1 MRLQF
6 LQKLAEKRKEEEVV
20 LDAVR
25 KKEEALRNKLREK
38 ILEQVEKNRE
48 ENGTLV
54 PAAPHS
60 IDRPLRRE
68 TDKEEEKVEVK
79 RSEVEKHIQ
88 NRVKRHQDRF
98 ACEADEAAWIR
109 KKYGLDA
116 DDRWEKRP
124 SPWNRGTTIW
134 PQRR

>member
-1 MRLQF
+1 
-6 LQKLAEKRKEEEVV
+6 V

-48 ENGTLV
+48 ENGAIV
-54 PAAPHS
+54 PAAPQS
-60 IDRPLRRE
+60 VDRPLKRE

-79 RSEVEKHIQ
+79 RSEVEKQIQ

-116 DDRWEKRP
+116 DDRWVKSATRP
-124 SPWNRGTTIW
+124 LELLRGDLVATPMTDG
-134 PQRR
+134 P